1 MRCLCLRNAHLCV
14 TYVATSLSW
23 DEKWTW
29 NHRDFYI
36 FIVRNKRFCAMEVL
50 VGRPIRVPR
59 AVFSEDIRRGCTKEP
74 PDGTHWDGSITAF
87 SGVGSRPFSIVL
99 TVLDPD
105 DDDDKLMQEE
115 LDEGA
120 TLRQV
125 RDWISDLCE
134 HEDRAQLGSTM
145 RPRSTPRH
153 QRGLNDTMFEG
164 ALLTSLI
171 TNTARICLLHGMC
184 VQCSAAGC
192 SAHEPATC
200 CCKCTD

>member
-1 MRCLCLRNAHLCV
+1 M
-14 TYVATSLSW
+14 
-23 DEKWTW
+23 
-29 NHRDFYI
+29 
-36 FIVRNKRFCAMEVL
+36 MEVL

-74 PDGTHWDGSITAF
+74 PDGTHWDGRVTAF

-125 RDWISDLCE
+125 RDWCVLVTSTAPRKLCW
-134 HEDRAQLGSTM
+134 QVS
-145 RPRSTPRH
+145 
-153 QRGLNDTMFEG
+153 
-164 ALLTSLI
+164 AL
-171 TNTARICLLHGMC
+171 
-184 VQCSAAGC
+184 
-192 SAHEPATC
+192 E
-200 CCKCTD
+200 

>member
-1 MRCLCLRNAHLCV
+1 MSFGRCV
-14 TYVATSLSW
+14 SISTSLSW

-115 LDEGA
+115 LDE
-120 TLRQV
+120 
-125 RDWISDLCE
+125 
-134 HEDRAQLGSTM
+134 AQLCVRCVTG
-145 RPRSTPRH
+145 
-153 QRGLNDTMFEG
+153 F
-164 ALLTSLI
+164 LTCVNTRTAHSL
-171 TNTARICLLHGMC
+171 
-184 VQCSAAGC
+184 AA
-192 SAHEPATC
+192 P
-200 CCKCTD
+200 

>member
-1 MRCLCLRNAHLCV
+1 
-14 TYVATSLSW
+14 
-23 DEKWTW
+23 
-29 NHRDFYI
+29 
-36 FIVRNKRFCAMEVL
+36 MEVL

-125 RDWISDLCE
+125 RDWISDLSE
-134 HEDRAQLGSTM
+134 HEDRAQLGSTI

-153 QRGLNDTMFEG
+153 HRGLNDTMFGG

-171 TNTARICLLHGMC
+171 TYTARTCLLHGTC

-192 SAHEPATC
+192 SVHESTAC